1 MYHHYNKVR
10 CRGYNSIQY
19 KLKKMKLS
27 IEIIGLVAAVLT
39 TSSFIPQVIKTKKT
53 KSVENLSLSMYLT
66 MFTGVVLWLIYGLYI
81 NSVAVILANAVT
93 AVLTLMLLNYKIRF
107 SKK

>member
-1 MYHHYNKVR
+1 
-10 CRGYNSIQY
+10 
-19 KLKKMKLS
+19 MKLS

-66 MFTGVVLWLIYGLYI
+66 MFTGVALWLIYGLYI

-93 AVLTLMLLNYKIRF
+93 AILTLMLLNYKIRF

>member
-1 MYHHYNKVR
+1 
-10 CRGYNSIQY
+10 
-19 KLKKMKLS
+19 MKLS

-53 KSVENLSLSMYLT
+53 KSVENLSLTMYLT